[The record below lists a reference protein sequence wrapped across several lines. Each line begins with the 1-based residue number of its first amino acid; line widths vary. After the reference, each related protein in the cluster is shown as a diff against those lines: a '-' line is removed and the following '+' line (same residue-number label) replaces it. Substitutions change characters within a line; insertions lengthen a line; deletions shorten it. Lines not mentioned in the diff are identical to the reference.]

1 MSITGWP
8 VSNRRR
14 SGGVRQSPPGC
25 ASAARAYSGWMLEQ
39 KGRPIPGGAHGLLKG
54 LHRADT
60 VQEKKERLQQ
70 ICLRRLTEERKHEL
84 GQRKSLNR
92 RRRQWRAA
100 EAEGWHGL
108 ICGSPGGDRRT
119 HGSLESQPPS
129 YRRLQNQADHIYRLN
144 SLN

>member
-1 MSITGWP
+1 MACEQQAEEWRGQAELTRMRQRCSGQPRLDAGAEGAAHSW
-8 VSNRRR
+8 R
-14 SGGVRQSPPGC
+14 SP
-25 ASAARAYSGWMLEQ
+25 
-39 KGRPIPGGAHGLLKG
+39 RPSQG

-119 HGSLESQPPS
+119 HGSPESQPPS
-129 YRRLQNQADHIYRLN
+129 YRRLQNQADHICRLN